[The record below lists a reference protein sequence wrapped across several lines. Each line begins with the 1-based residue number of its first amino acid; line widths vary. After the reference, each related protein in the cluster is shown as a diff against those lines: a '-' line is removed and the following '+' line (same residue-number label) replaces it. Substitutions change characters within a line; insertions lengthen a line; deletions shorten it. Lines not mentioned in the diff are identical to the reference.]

1 MTLLICE
8 LVSDWGVGSDGWEYN
23 CRLKS
28 EKLVFTALLTKL
40 NFAVLQIAN
49 HIVPRNKVFA
59 IPIKIYLY

>member
-1 MTLLICE
+1 MNW
-8 LVSDWGVGSDGWEYN
+8 LVIGEWVVMGGKIIAD
-23 CRLKS
+23 LKS

-49 HIVPRNKVFA
+49 HIVPRNKAFA

>member
-1 MTLLICE
+1 MNW
-8 LVSDWGVGSDGWEYN
+8 LVIGEWVVMGGKIIAD
-23 CRLKS
+23 LKS